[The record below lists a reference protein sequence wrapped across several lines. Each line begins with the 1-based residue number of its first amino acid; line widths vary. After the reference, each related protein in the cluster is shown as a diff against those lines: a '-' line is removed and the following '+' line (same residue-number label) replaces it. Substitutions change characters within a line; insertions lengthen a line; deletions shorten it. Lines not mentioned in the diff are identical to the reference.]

1 MNERKA
7 KEKPEEK
14 PAPAKK
20 VGTSGADA
28 DEIEEGKTFAAIGY
42 ISILFLIPLL
52 AARDNAF
59 AQFHA
64 KQAMVLTT
72 GTIIAFVVLW
82 IMWFM
87 FAFIPVVGWIMCFI
101 IYLVVMALCIGW
113 LVLAVMGFVKAL
125 QGEYWRMPLFA
136 DLAES
141 VSI

>member
-7 KEKPEEK
+7 KEEPEEN
-14 PAPAKK
+14 PAQTERAETP
-20 VGTSGADA
+20 GGDA
-28 DEIEEGKTFAAIGY
+28 EEIEEGKTFAAIGY

-72 GTIIAFVVLW
+72 GTIVAFVVLW

-87 FAFIPVVGWIMCFI
+87 FAFIPVVGWVMCLI

-113 LVLAVMGFVKAL
+113 LILAVMGFVKAL
-125 QGEYWRMPLFA
+125 QGEYWEMPLFA
-136 DLAES
+136 DLAERI
-141 VSI
+141 SI

>member
-14 PAPAKK
+14 PASAEKAEAP
-20 VGTSGADA
+20 GADV

-64 KQAMVLTT
+64 KQSMVLTT
-72 GTIIAFVVLW
+72 GTVVAFVILW

-87 FAFIPVVGWIMCFI
+87 SAFIPIVGWAMCFI
-101 IYLVVMALCIGW
+101 IYLIVMALCIGW
-113 LVLAVMGFVKAL
+113 LVFAIIGFVKAL
-125 QGEYWRMPLFA
+125 QGEYWKMPLFA
-136 DLAES
+136 DLAERIN
-141 VSI
+141 V